1 MKNKGFFTKKVA
13 IIILFI
19 GIIIGSYLCIY
30 GYNIS
35 NNDKNIE
42 EDNEEVIQNNRDI
55 IDEKIATLED
65 EIDTLNDELSDIFLS
80 DHGFSNRYNIKRDEI
95 SIKRNELS
103 ELRRELYDY
112 KSQFNTEY
120 DNIGLSEI
128 IDSYTIDTNI
138 SFYLYG
144 SYVILVSIIFSLI
157 IYMTARRREK
167 LINKINNI

>member
-1 MKNKGFFTKKVA
+1 MKNRGFFTKKIA
-13 IIILFI
+13 FIILFV
-19 GIIIGSYLCIY
+19 GIIIGSYLCIC
-30 GYNIS
+30 GYNMS
-35 NNDKNIE
+35 NNK

-55 IDEKIATLED
+55 IEEKIATLED

-80 DHGFSNRYNIKRDEI
+80 DHGFSDRYNIKRDEI
-95 SIKRNELS
+95 SNKRNELS
-103 ELRRELYDY
+103 ELRRELFYY
-112 KSQFNTEY
+112 KSQYSDDIELF
-120 DNIGLSEI
+120 EI

-144 SYVILVSIIFSLI
+144 SYVILFSIVFSLI